1 MAGPFERARIRWIR
15 EGASDEADE
24 YDVRTI
30 SVRAM
35 FVKMSNPPKAGT
47 RGRAELLDRDGN
59 PVIVGTIRVVFMRPD
74 SGVGV
79 EFLDTRTMPPPAP
92 GSRRSARPSAPPQIE
107 AVTIPKAP
115 RTPTARPIK
124 KRKSSGPPAPT
135 PTSTTSIPPPP
146 KTPVPEKPRAPS
158 PIRPSRPPSKTP
170 VPTLPRAPT
179 PLASTPPPRKP
190 TTRPPPPMEEPEAVV
205 ARDVRVTG
213 APPKRSRSRK
223 PTAVG
228 VPQPVA
234 TRQRRHR
241 SKKATIAGMA
251 PVVAPPPKPPDA
263 PSDSQPGGLKLDLGS
278 LEPTAPS
285 VEPEA
290 PKLQLDAP
298 KLDVPALSLDD
309 EAPLLELNTDAP
321 LALPTPTEIPPA
333 PEDFDL
339 PMPDLGDLSEL
350 EPPPSNPPVEAEPA
364 KDDILAKLAA
374 PASQPLDL
382 GDDDLPDLE
391 IEAPKP
397 KTPSIIIEPQLLEEA
412 RRLTDPPP
420 PEAPKQARL
429 STRVKAPGASADVAI
444 GIDLGTSNT
453 CVSAVLDGRPQVIPT
468 RWGTTTIPSML
479 SIIDGRVMVGHAAAK
494 RSIMNPQST
503 IYGSKRLLGRTYSQ
517 DVHEEFQ
524 PYFAYPLTETDD
536 HRFGASLP
544 DRTVSFQEVA
554 ERLLREVRE
563 VAEHHLGKS
572 VDLAVVTVPAYF
584 GETQRDAVR
593 TAARNAGLT
602 VGRIVNEPTAAA
614 VAYGYQQQEPATL
627 VVFDLGGG
635 TFDVSVLRVE
645 ARRFEVLATGG
656 DAFLGG
662 IDVDDILAHYLLEE
676 FMRTER
682 VNFEP
687 DSQQLARLRDAAEE
701 CKRGLSMQH
710 KFAVYLPHFANVGG
724 KPRHLQ
730 VAVEQSKLNEL
741 TNDFCDRLIDITST
755 VLADQGLTPRDVDDV
770 LLVGGGTRL
779 PRVQERVEELFEKR
793 ASKRINPDEAVALG
807 AALLSDESGLVDLID
822 VLPISIGYS
831 GAGRKFTRLIA
842 KNTSVP
848 VSRSFIVRTTGENQ
862 VSFPMPIF
870 QGERMDAAENEYLG
884 TVRVENIPEG
894 PSGSELEL
902 TLSLDDQCL
911 LQVAAQHVASG
922 TGLDVT
928 LERDRSVEEVIQ
940 SLGKY
945 EGEQQAPTPRRR
957 SALGNFFAKVRGIFK
972 KKK

>member
-15 EGASDEADE
+15 PGASDEAEE

-35 FVKMSNPPKAGT
+35 FVKMRNPPKAGT
-47 RGRAELLDRDGN
+47 RGRAELLDREGN

-92 GSRRSARPSAPPQIE
+92 GSRRSARPDAPP
-107 AVTIPKAP
+107 AVGAVKIPKAP
-115 RTPTARPIK
+115 KPPTARPK
-124 KRKSSGPPAPT
+124 KRMSSGPPAPT
-135 PTSTTSIPPPP
+135 PTASPSSSRPPP
-146 KTPVPEKPRAPS
+146 KTPVPEKPRAPTPIS
-158 PIRPSRPPSKTP
+158 PSARSKTP
-170 VPTLPRAPT
+170 VPAIPRAPT

-190 TTRPPPPMEEPEAVV
+190 TTRPPPPPKSSDELPADAVV
-205 ARDVRVTG
+205 ARETHVTG
-213 APPKRSRSRK
+213 KPPLAKRARSKK

-234 TRQRRHR
+234 AQQQRRKR
-241 SKKATIAGMA
+241 SKKRTIAGMA
-251 PVVAPPPKPPDA
+251 PIVAPPPAVPSEASAFA
-263 PSDSQPGGLKLDLGS
+263 P
-278 LEPTAPS
+278 E
-285 VEPEA
+285 EA
-290 PKLQLDAP
+290 P
-298 KLDVPALSLDD
+298 V
-309 EAPLLELNTDAP
+309 LELDTDAP
-321 LALPTPTEIPPA
+321 LELPTPTEVPPPA
-333 PEDFDL
+333 DAAASSEFDL
-339 PMPDLGDLSEL
+339 PMPDLGDLSDL
-350 EPPPSNPPVEAEPA
+350 EPPPEPEMP
-364 KDDILAKLAA
+364 KPKPMKPEQDDFLSKLAA
-374 PASQPLDL
+374 PAMQSIDL
-382 GDDDLPDLE
+382 GDDDDFPELELEVDLP
-391 IEAPKP
+391 P
-397 KTPSIIIEPQLLEEA
+397 PSGPSVIIEPQLLEEA
-412 RRLTDPPP
+412 RRLTNPPKP
-420 PEAPKQARL
+420 AAPKQARL
-429 STRVKAPGASADVAI
+429 STRVKAPGSGVDVAI

-503 IYGSKRLLGRTYSQ
+503 IYGSKRLLGRTYSA

-524 PYFAYPLTETDD
+524 PYFAYPLTQTDD
-536 HRFGASLP
+536 HRFGAALP
-544 DRTVSFQEVA
+544 DRVVSFQEVA
-554 ERLLREVRE
+554 ERLLSEVRE
-563 VAEHHLGKS
+563 VAEEHLGKS
-572 VDLAVVTVPAYF
+572 IDLAVVTVPAYF
-584 GETQRDAVR
+584 GETQREAVR
-593 TAARNAGLT
+593 TAAKDAGLT

-614 VAYGYQQQEPATL
+614 VAYGYQQQQPATL

-635 TFDVSVLRVE
+635 TFDVSLLKVE

-662 IDVDDILAHYLLEE
+662 IDVDDILAKHLLEE

-682 VNFEP
+682 ASFEP

-710 KFAVYLPHFANVGG
+710 KFAVYLPHFATIDG

-730 VAVEQSKLNEL
+730 VAVEQSTLNDL
-741 TNDFCDRLIDITST
+741 TTDFCDRLIDITQD
-755 VLADQGLTPRDVDDV
+755 VLAEQGLSPREVDDV

-779 PRVQERVEELFEKR
+779 PRVQERVEEFFEKR

-807 AALLSDESGLVDLID
+807 AALLSDERGLVDLLD

-831 GAGRKFTRLIA
+831 GRGRQFTRLIG

-848 VSRSFIVRTTGENQ
+848 VSRAFTVRTTGDNQ
-862 VSFPMPIF
+862 LTFPMPIF

-884 TVRVENIPEG
+884 TVRIEGIPEG
-894 PSGSELEL
+894 PAGSELEL
-902 TLSLDDQCL
+902 TLSLDDQCML
-911 LQVAAQHVASG
+911 HVAAMHVDSG
-922 TGLDVT
+922 TGLDVV
-928 LERDRSVEEVIQ
+928 LERDRSVEEVIR
-940 SLGKY
+940 SLGAY
-945 EGEQQAPTPRRR
+945 EGEVEAPVERRR
-957 SALGNFFAKVRGIFK
+957 SALGTFFAKVRGIFK

>member
-1 MAGPFERARIRWIR
+1 
-15 EGASDEADE
+15 
-24 YDVRTI
+24 
-30 SVRAM
+30 M

-59 PVIVGTIRVVFMRPD
+59 PVIVGTIRVVFTRAD

-79 EFLDTRTMPPPAP
+79 EFLDTRTMPPPAS
-92 GSRRSARPSAPPQIE
+92 GSRRSARPDAAPQVD
-107 AVTIPKAP
+107 ALKIPKAP
-115 RTPTARPIK
+115 RLPTARPTK
-124 KRKSSGPPAPT
+124 DEPAKRVSSGPPAPT
-135 PTSTTSIPPPP
+135 PTASPTTAKPPP
-146 KTPVPEKPRAPS
+146 KTPVPDKPRAP
-158 PIRPSRPPSKTP
+158 RPQGRPQAKTP
-170 VPTLPRAPT
+170 VPSIPRAPT

-190 TTRPPPPMEEPEAVV
+190 TTRPPPPPDSKPPEELPSDAVV
-205 ARDVRVTG
+205 ARETHVTG
-213 APPKRSRSRK
+213 APPVARPTRSRK

-234 TRQRRHR
+234 QRHR
-241 SKKATIAGMA
+241 SKKATIAGI
-251 PVVAPPPKPPDA
+251 PVAPPPAVPKEA
-263 PSDSQPGGLKLDLGS
+263 ASLS
-278 LEPTAPS
+278 LE
-285 VEPEA
+285 
-290 PKLQLDAP
+290 D
-298 KLDVPALSLDD
+298 
-309 EAPLLELNTDAP
+309 APLLELDSDAP
-321 LALPTPTEIPPA
+321 LELPTPTEIPPA
-333 PEDFDL
+333 ADGDFDL
-339 PMPDLGDLSEL
+339 PMPNLTGLDVDDVEHAPAA
-350 EPPPSNPPVEAEPA
+350 EPPSSSKPPASEPPASEPPSSKPPSSRKSSKPPAEQEPT
-364 KDDILAKLAA
+364 DDFLSKLAA
-374 PASQPLDL
+374 PAMKSLEL
-382 GDDDLPDLE
+382 GDDEDDDDDYPELELEVDLPL
-391 IEAPKP
+391 P
-397 KTPSIIIEPQLLEEA
+397 TPSPPSVIIEPQLLEEA
-412 RRLTDPPP
+412 RRLTHPPP
-420 PEAPKQARL
+420 RSVPKQARL

-453 CVSAVLDGRPQVIPT
+453 CASAVLDGRPQVIPT

-479 SIIDGRVMVGHAAAK
+479 SIVDGRVMVGHAAAK

-503 IYGSKRLLGRTYSQ
+503 IYGSKRLLGRTYSA

-536 HRFGASLP
+536 HRFGAALP
-544 DRTVSFQEVA
+544 ERVVSFQEVA
-554 ERLLREVRE
+554 ERLLAEVRE

-572 VDLAVVTVPAYF
+572 IDLAVVTVPAYF

-593 TAARNAGLT
+593 AAARDAGLT

-614 VAYGYQQQEPATL
+614 VAYGYQQQQPATL

-635 TFDVSVLRVE
+635 TFDVSVLKVE

-662 IDVDDILAHYLLEE
+662 IDVDDILAKHLLEE

-682 VNFEP
+682 VTFEP

-710 KFAVYLPHFANVGG
+710 KFAVYLPHFATVDG

-730 VAVEQSKLNEL
+730 VAVEQSTLNDL
-741 TNDFCDRLIDITST
+741 TTDFCDRLIDITSA
-755 VLADQGLTPRDVDDV
+755 VLAEQGLTPRDVDDV

-807 AALLSDESGLVDLID
+807 AALLSDESGLVDLVD

-831 GAGRKFTRLIA
+831 GSGRRFTRLIA
-842 KNTSVP
+842 KNTAVP
-848 VSRSFIVRTTGENQ
+848 MSRAFTVHTTGDDQ

-884 TVRVENIPEG
+884 TIRIEDIPKG
-894 PSGSELEL
+894 PAGSELEL

-911 LQVAAQHVASG
+911 LHVAAMHIATG
-922 TGLDVT
+922 KGLDVV
-928 LERDRSVEEVIQ
+928 LERDRSVEEVVR
-940 SLGKY
+940 SLGQY
-945 EGEQQAPTPRRR
+945 EGEVEAPVPERR
-957 SALGNFFAKVRGIFK
+957 SALGALFAKVRGIFK

>member
-15 EGASDEADE
+15 DAANDDAKE

-35 FVKMSNPPKAGT
+35 FVKMSDPPKAGT

-59 PVIVGTIRVVFMRPD
+59 PVIVGTIRVVFTRPD

-92 GSRRSARPSAPPQIE
+92 GSRRSARPTTPPHID
-107 AVTIPKAP
+107 AMKIPKAP
-115 RTPTARPIK
+115 RIPTARPTK
-124 KRKSSGPPAPT
+124 KPTSSGPPAPT
-135 PTSTTSIPPPP
+135 PTASPTT
-146 KTPVPEKPRAPS
+146 A
-158 PIRPSRPPSKTP
+158 RPPSKTP
-170 VPTLPRAPT
+170 VPDKPRAPTPIRPTGRPPSKTPVPSIPRAPT

-190 TTRPPPPMEEPEAVV
+190 TTRPPPPPKSSDELPADAVV
-205 ARDVRVTG
+205 ARETHVTG
-213 APPKRSRSRK
+213 APPLTKRSRSKK

-234 TRQRRHR
+234 EHQRRKR
-241 SKKATIAGMA
+241 SKKQTIAGMA
-251 PVVAPPPKPPDA
+251 PIVASPPAVPD
-263 PSDSQPGGLKLDLGS
+263 
-278 LEPTAPS
+278 E
-285 VEPEA
+285 
-290 PKLQLDAP
+290 
-298 KLDVPALSLDD
+298 ALSLTD
-309 EAPLLELNTDAP
+309 EAPVLELDSDVP
-321 LALPTPTEIPPA
+321 LELPTPTEVPPA
-333 PEDFDL
+333 PDEAASEPSEASEKPEEPEEREEREEPEASGEFDL
-339 PMPDLGDLSEL
+339 PMPDLGDLSDL
-350 EPPPSNPPVEAEPA
+350 EPPPPPAPA
-364 KDDILAKLAA
+364 ADDFLSKLAA
-374 PASQPLDL
+374 PAMQSIDL
-382 GDDDLPDLE
+382 GDDDDDDYPELELEVDLP
-391 IEAPKP
+391 P
-397 KTPSIIIEPQLLEEA
+397 PSGPSVIIEPQLLEEA
-412 RRLTDPPP
+412 RRLTHPPP
-420 PEAPKQARL
+420 PKAPKQARL
-429 STRVKAPGASADVAI
+429 STRVKAPGAGIDVAI

-494 RSIMNPQST
+494 RSIMNPEST
-503 IYGSKRLLGRTYSQ
+503 IYGSKRLLGRTYSA

-524 PYFAYPLTETDD
+524 AYFAYPLTETDD
-536 HRFGASLP
+536 HRFGAALP
-544 DRTVSFQEVA
+544 DRVVSFQEVA
-554 ERLLREVRE
+554 ERLLAEVRE

-572 VDLAVVTVPAYF
+572 IDLAVVTVPAYF
-584 GETQRDAVR
+584 GETQREAVR
-593 TAARNAGLT
+593 TAAKDAGLT

-614 VAYGYQQQEPATL
+614 VAYGYQQQQPATL

-635 TFDVSVLRVE
+635 TFDVSVLKVE

-662 IDVDDILAHYLLEE
+662 IDVDDILAKYLLEE
-676 FMRTER
+676 FMRAER
-682 VNFEP
+682 ATFEP

-710 KFAVYLPHFANVGG
+710 KFAVYLPHFATIDG

-730 VAVEQSKLNEL
+730 VAVEQSTLNDL
-741 TNDFCDRLIDITST
+741 TTDFCDRLVDITES
-755 VLADQGLTPRDVDDV
+755 VLAEQGMSPRDVDDV

-807 AALLSDESGLVDLID
+807 AALLSDESGLVDLLD
-822 VLPISIGYS
+822 VLPIAIGYS
-831 GAGRKFTRLIA
+831 GQGRRFTTLIG

-848 VSRSFIVRTTGENQ
+848 VSRAFTVRTTGENQ

-884 TVRVENIPEG
+884 TVRIEGIPEG
-894 PSGSELEL
+894 PAGSELEL

-911 LQVAAQHVASG
+911 LHVAARHVASDQ
-922 TGLDVT
+922 GLDVV
-928 LERDRSVEEVIQ
+928 LERDRSVEEVIR
-940 SLGKY
+940 SLGRY
-945 EGEQQAPTPRRR
+945 EGEVEAPVERRR
-957 SALGNFFAKVRGIFK
+957 SALGTFFAKVRGIFK